1 MSNRRSFFK
10 SLISLIVAPKVA
22 AALPASN
29 LVNTCVPPTGIVYAP
44 YVPMI
49 PMIRRTL
56 AEITADDLV
65 GIQSMSGPV
74 GLASRMNY
82 VYYKIPSNV

>member
-1 MSNRRSFFK
+1 MNNRRSFFK

-29 LVNTCVPPTGIVYAP
+29 LVNTCVSPTGIVYAP
-44 YVPMI
+44 YV

-56 AEITADDLV
+56 AEITADDVISL
-65 GIQSMSGPV
+65 QPMSGPV

>member
-29 LVNTCVPPTGIVYAP
+29 LVNKCVPPTGIVYAP
-44 YVPMI
+44 YM

-56 AEITADDLV
+56 AEITADGLIGTQPV
-65 GIQSMSGPV
+65 SGPV
-74 GLASRMNY
+74 SLASRMNY
-82 VYYKIPSNV
+82 VYNNI